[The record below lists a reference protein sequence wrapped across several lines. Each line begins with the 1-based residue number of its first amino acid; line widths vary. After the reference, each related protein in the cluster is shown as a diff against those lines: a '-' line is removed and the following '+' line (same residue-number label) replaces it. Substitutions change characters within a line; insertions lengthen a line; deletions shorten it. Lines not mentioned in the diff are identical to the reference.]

1 MIKITKGPN
10 IYVAKC
16 KNCGSELQFT
26 KDEFQKN
33 DERCAIC
40 PICGGEI
47 YIDMCTTL
55 PWENSEFKDL
65 DYITLQKKKP
75 ESQPIQPFIYPNID
89 EFIDKDH
96 SISIK
101 QPNIIYTT
109 KTTANDINCK

>member
-33 DERCAIC
+33 DESCAIC
-40 PICGGEI
+40 PICGEEI

-75 ESQPIQPFIYPNID
+75 ESQPIHPFIYPSID
-89 EFIDKDH
+89 DFIDKDH

-109 KTTANDINCK
+109 KTTNDINCK